1 MISFKKTINEDVDV
15 IYELSKDLILKYEK
29 QGDLEFIL
37 NWMYTKIKN
46 HIEEYQV
53 IYQNN
58 VKVGY
63 FRLFI
68 QDEYKELDDFYI
80 FEEFRNHGIGTE
92 VLYRICKETIQL
104 YVFNENIKAIALYE
118 RFGFRIIKDLN
129 NGRSIMR
136 LEAKYGKNH
145 YNTNKLSR

>member
-1 MISFKKTINEDVDV
+1 MINFKQATIEDIDV
-15 IYELSKDLILKYEK
+15 IYELSKDLIFKYEK
-29 QGDLEFIL
+29 QGNLDFIL
-37 NWMYTKIKN
+37 KWMYTKIKN

-63 FRLFI
+63 FRLFM

-80 FEEFRNHGIGTE
+80 FEEFRNQGIGTE
-92 VLYRICKETIQL
+92 VLNQICKEPIQL
-104 YVFNENIKAIALYE
+104 YVFDENIKAIALYE
-118 RFGFRIIKDLN
+118 RFGFRKIKDLN

-136 LEAKYGKNH
+136 LEG
-145 YNTNKLSR
+145 

>member
-63 FRLFI
+63 FRLFM
-68 QDEYKELDDFYI
+68 QDDYKELDDFYI
-80 FEEFRNHGIGTE
+80 FEEFRNQGIGTE
-92 VLYRICKETIQL
+92 VLNRICKEPMQL
-104 YVFNENIKAIALYE
+104 YVFNENVKAIALYE
-118 RFGFRIIKDLN
+118 RFCFRIIKDLN

>member
-1 MISFKKTINEDVDV
+1 MINFKHANIEDVDV

-29 QGDLEFIL
+29 QGDLAFIL

-63 FRLFI
+63 FRLFM

-80 FEEFRNHGIGTE
+80 FEKFRNQGIGTE
-92 VLYRICKETIQL
+92 VLNQICKEPMQL
-104 YVFNENIKAIALYE
+104 YVFNENVKAIALYE

-136 LEAKYGKNH
+136 LEG
-145 YNTNKLSR
+145 

>member
-1 MISFKKTINEDVDV
+1 MINFKQATIEDIDV
-15 IYELSKDLILKYEK
+15 IYELSKDLIFKYEK
-29 QGDLEFIL
+29 QGNLDFIL
-37 NWMYTKIKN
+37 KWMYTKIKN

-63 FRLFI
+63 FRLFM

-80 FEEFRNHGIGTE
+80 FEEYRNQGIGTE
-92 VLYRICKETIQL
+92 VLNQICKEPIQL
-104 YVFNENIKAIALYE
+104 YVFDENIKAIALYE

-136 LEAKYGKNH
+136 LEV
-145 YNTNKLSR
+145 